1 MNFKKKDYSDVL
13 LIASISASLV
23 GILAFVYL
31 FVLDFNIYW
40 FIFWPMI
47 FALYQSPAVYL
58 FWLWKKQKRK

>member
-1 MNFKKKDYSDVL
+1 MNFKKKDYSDAL

-23 GILAFVYL
+23 GIIAFVYL

-40 FIFWPMI
+40 FFFWPMI

-58 FWLWKKQKRK
+58 FWLWKKRKRK

>member
-1 MNFKKKDYSDVL
+1 MNFKKKDYSNVL

-23 GILAFVYL
+23 GIIAFVYL

-40 FIFWPMI
+40 FFFWPMI

-58 FWLWKKQKRK
+58 FWLWKKRKRK

>member
-1 MNFKKKDYSDVL
+1 MDSNKKNYSYLL
-13 LIASISASLV
+13 LIASILASLV
-23 GILAFVYL
+23 GILVFIYL

-58 FWLWKKQKRK
+58 FWLWKKQKR

>member
-1 MNFKKKDYSDVL
+1 MDSNKKNYSYL
-13 LIASISASLV
+13 LLVASILASLI
-23 GILAFVYL
+23 GILAFIYL

>member
-1 MNFKKKDYSDVL
+1 MNFKKKNYSYLL

-47 FALYQSPAVYL
+47 FALYQAPAVYL